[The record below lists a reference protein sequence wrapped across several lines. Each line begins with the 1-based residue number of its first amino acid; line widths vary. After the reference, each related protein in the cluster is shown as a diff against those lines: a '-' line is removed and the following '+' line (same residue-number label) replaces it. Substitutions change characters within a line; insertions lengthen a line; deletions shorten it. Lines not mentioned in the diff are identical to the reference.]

1 MKTYKLV
8 NNVAGWLVFAI
19 AAFTYCMTVEPT
31 ASFWDCPEFITTAYK
46 MEVGH
51 PPGAPFFMLTGN
63 FFTQFASSPEQAALC
78 VNIMSA
84 LLSAFCILFLF
95 WSITHLTRKL
105 ICDNGIVSSTKQMV
119 SIIAAGVCGALAY
132 TWSDTFW
139 FSAVEG
145 EVYAY
150 SSFLTALV
158 FWLILKW
165 EDHADEPGSDR
176 WIVLIFYLTGLSIG
190 VHLLNLL
197 CLPAI
202 VLIYFFKKK
211 PMANAKQSMVALA
224 VSMVLVGLVLYGLV
238 PGIVK
243 VGGWFELFFVN
254 TLNLG
259 FNSGLVFYILLLIGV
274 VLAAIWSTT
283 KKNRKLINILYLLS
297 VGLLGVPFIG
307 SGWAALILGIILL
320 SVLAFLLQYKN
331 SDGQYLMRKRLL
343 NTSLLCMLMMMIGYS
358 SYAVIVIRSTQNTP
372 MDQSSPEDIFTLG
385 SYLNRE
391 QYGTTPLFYGA
402 PYTAHPVEL
411 SKKNH
416 VQRQEKQNANEPDHY
431 DEIEINDS
439 YIYPSETKMLFPR
452 MHSPKHAHLYEMWL
466 GGVDKKYAT
475 FNHKGNIY
483 PFEKPSQIDNIRF
496 FLSYQVNFMYWR
508 YFMWN
513 FAGRQNDMQGNGELE
528 HGNWITGIPFIDNM
542 IYGDQDLL
550 PDPIKNNKGRNVFF
564 CLPLILGLVGMFWQ
578 AFRGEKG
585 IRQFWVVFF
594 LFFMTGLAIVLYLN
608 QTPQQ
613 PRERDYAYAGSFYA
627 FAIWIGLGVAA
638 LVELLSK
645 KVNGK
650 VAMGIATLAA
660 VGVPLQMVSQTW
672 DDHDRSDRYACRDF
686 GMNYLN
692 TLPEKGYPV
701 IFTNGDNDTFP
712 LWYAQDS
719 EGLRT
724 DARVCNLSYLQ
735 TDWYTDQMRRPAWNS
750 PGLPIAWNR
759 YEYVDNKGHDWFN
772 VEPQRKGELELIRKQ
787 NPEINP
793 YDLKF
798 LIDNYVRTKGILPT
812 DSVVVKVNKENC
824 IAQGIKVP
832 AGHADFPEYMTFKI
846 KKESLTKSEMM
857 IYEMLARN
865 DWERPL
871 YMSVTLGQSNYAG
884 LENYCIL
891 EGLAYR
897 LTPFNYNRMGK
908 IDTDVM
914 YDNMMNRF
922 AYGNVNTPGIYLD
935 ETVMRMCFTHRRM
948 MLTLANQLS
957 VEGKNEKAENI
968 LMLAKEKFPSS
979 IVPYD
984 MDDLDI
990 AMVWMDINKHDEAMR
1005 VINEVLNYSIAYLEW
1020 LDSLSDK
1027 KLATYARNCE
1037 RAMSVVLHSYH
1048 LVKSMNQLNP
1058 EISDKIDRTLMMK
1071 SARLGYQRIE
1081 QGSKS

>member
-1 MKTYKLV
+1 MKQYKLV
-8 NNVAGWLVFAI
+8 NNLMGWFVFVI

-46 MEVGH
+46 LEVGH

-63 FFTQFASSPEQAALC
+63 FFTQFASDPSQVALC
-78 VNIMSA
+78 VNVMSA

-105 ICDNGIVSSTKQMV
+105 ICENGIVESAKQTT
-119 SIIAAGVCGALAY
+119 IIMAAGVCGALAY

-165 EDHADEPGSDR
+165 EEHADEPGSDR
-176 WIVLIFYLTGLSIG
+176 WIILIFYLTGLSIG

-202 VLIYFFKKK
+202 VLVYFFKKR
-211 PMANAKQSMVALA
+211 PNANAKQSLAALA

-254 TLNLG
+254 TVGLG
-259 FNSGLVFYILLLIGV
+259 FNSGLIIYILLLIGV
-274 VLAAIWSTT
+274 VLSAIWSTT
-283 KKNRKLINILYLLS
+283 KSNRSLINALYLLS
-297 VGLLGVPFIG
+297 VGMLGIPFIG
-307 SGWAALILGIILL
+307 TGWTSVLVGIVILV
-320 SVLAFLLQYKN
+320 VLAFMLRFKTK
-331 SDGQYLMRKRLL
+331 DGNYLMRKRLL
-343 NTSLLCMLMMMIGYS
+343 NTSLLCMLVMMIGYS

-391 QYGTTPLFYGA
+391 QYGSHPLFMGA
-402 PYTAHPVEL
+402 PYTARPVEL
-411 SKKNH
+411 SKKDH
-416 VQRQEKQNANEPDHY
+416 VQRHDKVNANEPDRY
-431 DEIEINDS
+431 DEVEISDS
-439 YIYPSETKMLFPR
+439 YVYPSEANMLFPR
-452 MHSPKHAHLYEMWL
+452 MHSAKHAQLYEDWL
-466 GGVDKKYAT
+466 GGVNKTYTTFKYQGY
-475 FNHKGNIY
+475 NY
-483 PFEKPSQIDNIRF
+483 PLEKPSQIDNLRF

-513 FAGRQNDMQGNGELE
+513 FAGRQNDMQSNGELE
-528 HGNWITGIPFIDNM
+528 HGNWITGIPFIDNAL
-542 IYGDQDLL
+542 YGDQSLL
-550 PDPIKNNKGRNVFF
+550 PDPLKNNKGRNVFF
-564 CLPLILGLVGMFWQ
+564 CLPLILGLLGMFWQ
-578 AFRGEKG
+578 AYRGEKG

-608 QTPQQ
+608 QTPSQ

-638 LVELLSK
+638 LAELLSK
-645 KVNGK
+645 KVNSK
-650 VAMGIATLAA
+650 VATGIACA
-660 VGVPLQMVSQTW
+660 VGVLVPLQMVSQTW

-692 TLPEKGYPV
+692 TLPEKGYPI

-735 TDWYTDQMRRPAWNS
+735 TDWYADQMRRTAWDS

-759 YEYVDNKGHDWFN
+759 YEYVDNMGHDFFY
-772 VEPQRKGELELIRKQ
+772 VKKERKVELEALRKKNPEQ
-787 NPEINP
+787 NPYE
-793 YDLKF
+793 LSF

-812 DSVVVKVNKENC
+812 DSFVVKVNKENC
-824 IAQGIKVP
+824 IAQGIKIP
-832 AGHADFPEYMTFKI
+832 AGFTDFPEYMSVKLNN
-846 KKESLTKSEMM
+846 ESLTKSEMM
-857 IYEMLARN
+857 IYEMLGRN
-865 DWERPL
+865 DWKRPL
-871 YMSVTLGQSNYAG
+871 YMSVTLGRSNYAG

-897 LTPFNYNRMGK
+897 LTPFNFGRMGT
-908 IDTDVM
+908 IDSEVM
-914 YDNMMNRF
+914 YDNMVNRF

-935 ETVMRMCFTHRRM
+935 ETVMRMCITHRRM
-948 MLTLANQLS
+948 MLTLANYMLN
-957 VEGKNEKAENI
+957 EGKKDKAINLLNLI
-968 LMLAKEKFPSS
+968 KEKFPSE

-984 MDDLDI
+984 LDDDDI
-990 AMVWMDINKHDEAMR
+990 AVLWWQCGVAEEANRVAKDILSQSVAKLRWLESLPGNRLVSYGYSCRESM
-1005 VINEVLNYSIAYLEW
+1005 ESLLSCYQLLN
-1020 LDSLSDK
+1020 
-1027 KLATYARNCE
+1027 ATKG
-1037 RAMSVVLHSYH
+1037 VT
-1048 LVKSMNQLNP
+1048 P
-1058 EISDKIDRTLMMK
+1058 EIAAEIEMVLDLQ
-1071 SARLGYQRIE
+1071 SARIGY
-1081 QGSKS
+1081 SHLN